1 MHGWKHLLQPWAW
14 LYVSYLSD
22 LWLLAFSYCN
32 IIWQHVNYV
41 ILLCE
46 AVSNLITVPSKHPVF
61 KDCMAWLL
69 WLCRLWSLCWPVLAG
84 SLWFRRFG
92 QSAKQLTRF
101 CSGTSSRAHLR
112 SGQASHGQWCHN
124 HGLSKIR
131 LLQQYLR
138 LNLQSE
144 ILVLFL
150 RGVILLKYETES
162 SGRRPIVCFRLDL
175 PSTWASSYRNSKL
188 KVLDLSSSSNHF
200 KLGLKFVGRW
210 APCQSL
216 FGCMV
221 TANCKQ
227 HQTTIGFRKIL
238 KNWAFAM
245 EMHWKMEHSI
255 HACIVFCHFF
265 PTSTARSQCLNQKS
279 CQKAMSDKMS
289 EAMPE

>member
-92 QSAKQLTRF
+92 QSAKQLTPF

-112 SGQASHGQWCHN
+112 SGQASHGQWWHN
-124 HGLSKIR
+124 HGLTKVR

-138 LNLQSE
+138 LNLQSME

-188 KVLDLSSSSNHF
+188 KVLDLSSSSNDF
-200 KLGLKFVGRW
+200 KLGLKCVGRW

-216 FGCMV
+216 FRCMV

-227 HQTTIGFRKIL
+227 NQTTIGTFKELGICI
-238 KNWAFAM
+238 AFAM

-255 HACIVFCHFF
+255 HACIVFYHFF
-265 PTSTARSQCLNQKS
+265 PHLNRVQIPVSQPEV
-279 CQKAMSDKMS
+279 MS
-289 EAMPE
+289 EGHVR